1 MLTAEVADR
10 LRMSPDRVRDLVRD
24 GVLPAR
30 RLTPRGRLLFDE
42 DAVEKVLAA
51 GPAQATADATGQ
63 PTTDA

>member
-24 GVLPAR
+24 GILPAR

-51 GPAQATADATGQ
+51 GPMKAAAEDA
-63 PTTDA
+63 